1 MVVVLLCQLTEI
13 VACFFILSYFIIQHP
28 ALIQALQIFIAVQ
41 LFRMLVNNGKELFD
55 IFMIGRILLYI
66 CIQKDNGI
74 VYIQQTVVIT
84 LLQKCLLQI
93 QGIPK
98 AVQKA
103 FLIIGLIAAVQYI
116 EQRGAFRHVQ
126 AGEDSTVFS
135 GITVSVYGICI
146 KHIL

>member
-1 MVVVLLCQLTEI
+1 M
-13 VACFFILSYFIIQHP
+13 
-28 ALIQALQIFIAVQ
+28 
-41 LFRMLVNNGKELFD
+41 LFNNGKELFD